1 MVSVGAVAVGVW
13 ASGAAAL
20 ARSCDATSLQD
31 FDVIRDP
38 SLNYSIGRTALGQK
52 TILCAVTAS
61 LAGQRHAK
69 RVEKP
74 GSAANRATYG
84 VKPDAMTR
92 AVCRPGASGS
102 ARANT
107 SAAVPRSRPSRKT

>member
-1 MVSVGAVAVGVW
+1 MALVVSVGAVAVGVL
-13 ASGAAAL
+13 ASGGAAL

-38 SLNYSIGRTALGQK
+38 SLNHSIGRTGLGQK

-69 RVEKP
+69 TGRETWIGGK
-74 GSAANRATYG
+74 
-84 VKPDAMTR
+84 
-92 AVCRPGASGS
+92 SGDVWRE
-102 ARANT
+102 A
-107 SAAVPRSRPSRKT
+107 